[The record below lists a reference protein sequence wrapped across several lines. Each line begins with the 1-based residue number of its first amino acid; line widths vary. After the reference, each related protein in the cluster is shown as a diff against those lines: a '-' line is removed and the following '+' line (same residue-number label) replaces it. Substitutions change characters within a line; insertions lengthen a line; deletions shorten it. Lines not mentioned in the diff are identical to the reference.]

1 MVVAGYIIIAFF
13 ASSLFFNSN
22 LAIQQSS
29 NNLLVINGIT
39 DNNKLLLLYTYCSNM
54 NNIHGLIMYKSQIE
68 NENKRRVNN
77 KNVTS
82 KSVINRG
89 TDK

>member
-1 MVVAGYIIIAFF
+1 
-13 ASSLFFNSN
+13 
-22 LAIQQSS
+22 
-29 NNLLVINGIT
+29 
-39 DNNKLLLLYTYCSNM
+39 
-54 NNIHGLIMYKSQIE
+54 MYKSQIE